1 MYSSPNI
8 TRVIKLRIMR
18 WAGHVEHMEDEGGA
32 YSDLVGKPERRT
44 PLGNPRRRG
53 KNNIKM
59 G

>member
-1 MYSSPNI
+1 
-8 TRVIKLRIMR
+8 VIKLRIMR

-44 PLGNPRRRG
+44 PLGSPRRRG
-53 KNNIKM
+53 ENNIKM